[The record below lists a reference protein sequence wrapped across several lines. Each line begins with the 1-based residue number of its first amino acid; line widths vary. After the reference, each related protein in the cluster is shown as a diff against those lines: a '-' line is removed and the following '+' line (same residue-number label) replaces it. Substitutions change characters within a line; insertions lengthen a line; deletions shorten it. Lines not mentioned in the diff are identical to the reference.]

1 MMAGLMA
8 VACATLTAG
17 LILKDVYGGGA
28 LADTQTDNWDAT
40 ANSGD
45 GDWATGKTSASATT
59 TVRLTG
65 GRVGEEV
72 FGGGLGEAGKPAYVW
87 GDVLVDLN
95 GTTTSGTTGS
105 PIADDVKGCVVGQI
119 FGCNNI
125 NGTPK
130 GDVMVHVY
138 ATQSL
143 NKADIST
150 KPEKN
155 TNTYD
160 VTAVYG
166 GGNQAAYNPVTPHD
180 GTSGAKT
187 QVLIEGCALTSINT
201 VYGGGNAAAV
211 PETNVAIKGAYE
223 IGYLFGGGNGKD
235 DIAPSVPNPGADV
248 GTPDHGTSTYGTGN
262 ANTLM
267 EGGLIHEA

>member
-1 MMAGLMA
+1 M
-8 VACATLTAG
+8 
-17 LILKDVYGGGA
+17 
-28 LADTQTDNWDAT
+28 
-40 ANSGD
+40 
-45 GDWATGKTSASATT
+45 
-59 TVRLTG
+59 
-65 GRVGEEV
+65 
-72 FGGGLGEAGKPAYVW
+72 
-87 GDVLVDLN
+87 LVDLN

-248 GTPDHGTSTYGTGN
+248 GTPDHGTSTYVRVMPTR
-262 ANTLM
+262 
-267 EGGLIHEA
+267 